1 MTDIQRVVL
10 ADGVRLVAD
19 CAITVRRLGP
29 GVLLTSCEGYD
40 GGVLATAVVALWR
53 EELARAGQ
61 LHVFCDLRKQTG
73 MIAAA
78 RDAYAAF
85 GREVRDRAR
94 GTVLVNSRVLDMII
108 AVIAMLIGKRALTS
122 MTSAADFDTAI
133 RAVVPD
139 FAGIG

>member
-1 MTDIQRVVL
+1 MDVQRVEL
-10 ADGVRLVAD
+10 ADGVRFVAD
-19 CAITVRRLGP
+19 CTITVRRLAP

-40 GGVLATAVVALWR
+40 GGILAKAVVALWR

-61 LHVFCDLRKQTG
+61 LHVFFDLRKQTG
-73 MIAAA
+73 MMSPA
-78 RDAYAAF
+78 RDIYASF

-94 GTVLVNSRVLDMII
+94 GTVLVDSRVLDMII

-122 MTSAADFDTAI
+122 TANSADFEAAI

-139 FAGIG
+139 FAGLD